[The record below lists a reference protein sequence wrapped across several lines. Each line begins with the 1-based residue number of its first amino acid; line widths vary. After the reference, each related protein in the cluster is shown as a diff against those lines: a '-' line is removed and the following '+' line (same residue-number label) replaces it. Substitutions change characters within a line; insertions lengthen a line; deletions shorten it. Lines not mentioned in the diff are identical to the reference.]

1 MILFKDENSMNVY
14 SRIFDTAKKQGM
26 SIKELARKAQIGEN
40 SIYRWKTIK
49 PSIQS
54 LTKVAQQLHV
64 STDYLLGQEKDS
76 SKCYRL
82 DIADQNTQLLYQGE
96 EIPEKYVNM
105 LRFIMEEDRSEKT
118 KASEN

>member
-1 MILFKDENSMNVY
+1 MTVY
-14 SRIFDTAKKQGM
+14 SRIFDTAKKHGM

-76 SKCYRL
+76 SKYYSV
-82 DIADQNTQLLYQGE
+82 DIADKNTQLLYQGE
-96 EIPEKYVNM
+96 KVPEKYVKM
-105 LRFIMEEDRSEKT
+105 LRFIMEEEKQE
-118 KASEN
+118 KQEKQEN